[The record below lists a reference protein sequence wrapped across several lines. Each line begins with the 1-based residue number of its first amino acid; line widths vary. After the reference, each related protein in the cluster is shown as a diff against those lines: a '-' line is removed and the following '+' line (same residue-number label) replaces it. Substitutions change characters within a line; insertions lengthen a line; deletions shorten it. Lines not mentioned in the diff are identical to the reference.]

1 MKKKILG
8 FLVLSLVTTALFAQ
22 KYAYVDTEYI
32 LDNIPEYKDA
42 QDQLDDLAE
51 EYQAEIEEEWAKINK
66 MYKNFEAEA
75 VLMPD
80 DIKDKRES
88 EIAELEN
95 VVKEMQNKRF
105 GVGGDLFD
113 KREELV
119 RPIQEK
125 IYNAIEEIA
134 VEKNYAFVF
143 DKAGSLTILYTN
155 NKFDFS
161 DDVLDKVGAELGTI
175 RREDRVRKQ
184 YTGGGGSKNNRSTN
198 PGATNKP
205 STGRTNNPKQNS
217 RPSPPGN
224 MKPPGGDKRGGGK

>member
-1 MKKKILG
+1 MKKKITLALLFVIG
-8 FLVLSLVTTALFAQ
+8 SSFLFAQ

-42 QDQLDDLAE
+42 QNQLDDLAQQ
-51 EYQAEIEEEWAKINK
+51 YQDEIEAKYAEVTK
-66 MYKNFEAEA
+66 MYQNLDAEA

-80 DIKDKRES
+80 DIKEKRQQ
-88 EIAELEN
+88 EIKQ
-95 VVKEMQNKRF
+95 KEKDIKSLQNKHF

-143 DKAGSLTILYTN
+143 DKAGSLTILYSN
-155 NKFDFS
+155 DKYDIS
-161 DDVLDKVGAELGTI
+161 DDVLDMVGAELGTV
-175 RREDRVRKQ
+175 RREDRVKKE
-184 YTGGGGSKNNRSTN
+184 YKGGPGSSNDRSGN
-198 PGATNKP
+198 VPV
-205 STGRTNNPKQNS
+205 
-217 RPSPPGN
+217 PPGSTS
-224 MKPPGGDKRGGGK
+224 GAVRGSERK